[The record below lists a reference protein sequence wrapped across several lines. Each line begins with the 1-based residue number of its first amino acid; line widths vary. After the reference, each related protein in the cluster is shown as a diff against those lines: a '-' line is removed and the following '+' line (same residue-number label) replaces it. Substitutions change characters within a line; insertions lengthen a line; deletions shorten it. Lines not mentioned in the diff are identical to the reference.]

1 MVELTQAQLDS
12 VAASRERQRTATA
25 DRAEIPTQRLRTAA
39 QGLTLG
45 FGDEIEAGI
54 RHPFNSANRA
64 ETLSE
69 LQGGIKAYQAARPN
83 ESMAYELGGAVAP
96 AILSRGRTAPAS
108 AASAGINLVPQFM
121 RGGGVLQRLMR
132 GAAGGGGAGAAYAV
146 GTGEGSATDRLAR
159 APSGAVG
166 GAIGGAV
173 GTAAL
178 GAVSSLTSKL
188 VDIARQ
194 RLGAG
199 GTRAVTAE
207 LQRLATESGKSVDEI
222 VSDLSTGRIMAENST
237 LADAVRALA
246 RTTGGQAQADMQAG
260 IQARAAAT
268 FADAKTEIQ
277 RYLADDA
284 DDNVRRLVRRNDD
297 TARTAENAAYARFE
311 TGTVGQEVQDQLS
324 SAIRAVPSV
333 ADDLQTALRA
343 RGAEP
348 LFDMVEGAPVFR
360 RSPTPIEAEIVR
372 RSINDSTQAAF
383 QRSAGTVGAAF
394 GDVERGL
401 RRSIDDGVEGMAGV
415 RAEASALRTARDSF
429 VAGQNSIT
437 AGADQVQIDFAALPT
452 DDAISSYR
460 AGFMDILRRK
470 FQGQQP
476 ASIMAQLRNETAEG
490 VSGDKNLG
498 LIFRTVFPDEPMDDV
513 VRRITIASQGQDMK
527 ALLGGSGTAP
537 TAAAA
542 ARAGNSFNA
551 EEMAGAATG
560 SLMDMGRVL
569 RRFINRDG
577 TNLTDAQSQEV
588 VRVLLSENPDFVRR
602 AMTDQTGWGALDRA
616 VSQTLERLAAGGT
629 RAATVGGAGVSTGL
643 LGPQ

>member
-1 MVELTQAQLDS
+1 MVELTQAQLDT
-12 VAASRERQRTATA
+12 VAAARERQRTATA
-25 DRAEIPTQRLRTAA
+25 DRAEVPTQRFRTAA

-54 RHPFNSANRA
+54 RHPFNSANRS

-69 LQGGIKAYQAARPN
+69 LQGGIKAYQAARPG

-96 AILSRGRTAPAS
+96 ALLSFGSTAPAS
-108 AASAGINLVPQFM
+108 AAAVGARLLPRMMQ
-121 RGGGVLQRLMR
+121 GGGGGARLLR
-132 GAAGGGGAGAAYAV
+132 GTAAGGGAGATYAV

-188 VDIARQ
+188 VDVARQ

-237 LADAVRALA
+237 LADAVRGLA
-246 RTTGGQAQADMQAG
+246 RMTGGQAQADMRSG
-260 IQARAAAT
+260 IEARAAST
-268 FADAKTEIQ
+268 FDDARTEIQ

-284 DDNVRRLVRRNDD
+284 DDNVRRAMRRNDD
-297 TARTAENAAYARFE
+297 TARTAERAAYARFE
-311 TGTVGQEVQDQLS
+311 TGTIGQEVQDQVAN
-324 SAIRAVPSV
+324 AIRSVPSA
-333 ADDLQTALRA
+333 ADDIQTALRA
-343 RGAEP
+343 RGAAP
-348 LFDMVEGAPVFR
+348 LFDMVEGSPVFT

-372 RSINDSTQAAF
+372 RSISDSTQAAF

-415 RAEASALRTARDSF
+415 RAKASALRTGRDAF
-429 VAGQNSIT
+429 VAGQKSIT
-437 AGADQVQIDFAALPT
+437 SGADQVQIDFAALPT
-452 DDAISSYR
+452 DDAVSSYR
-460 AGFMDILRRK
+460 AGFMDELRKR
-470 FQGQQP
+470 FRGGTP
-476 ASIMAQLRNETAEG
+476 ASIMRQLNNEER
-490 VSGDKNLG
+490 NLG
-498 LIFRTVFPDEPMDDV
+498 AILRTVFPDEPMEDV
-513 VRRITIASQGQDMK
+513 LRRIDIASAGQDLK
-527 ALLGGSGTAP
+527 QSALGGSGTAP
-537 TAAAA
+537 TQAAAG
-542 ARAGNSFNA
+542 RAGNSFNA

-560 SLMDMGRVL
+560 SLMDLGRVL

-577 TNLTDAQSQEV
+577 TRLTDSQSQEV

-616 VSQTLERLAAGGT
+616 VEQTLGRLTAGGT

>member
-1 MVELTQAQLDS
+1 LS
-12 VAASRERQRTATA
+12 
-25 DRAEIPTQRLRTAA
+25 
-39 QGLTLG
+39 LG
-45 FGDEIEAGI
+45 FADEIEAGI

-69 LQGGIKAYQAARPN
+69 LQGGIKAYQAARPG

-96 AILSRGRTAPAS
+96 ALLSRGRTAPAS

-121 RGGGVLQRLMR
+121 RGGGGLQRLMR

-237 LADAVRALA
+237 LADAVRGLA
-246 RTTGGQAQADMQAG
+246 RMTGGQAQAEMRSG
-260 IQARAAAT
+260 IEARAAST
-268 FADAKTEIQ
+268 FDDARTEIQ

-284 DDNVRRLVRRNDD
+284 DDNVRRAMRRNDD
-297 TARTAENAAYARFE
+297 TARTAESAAYARFE
-311 TGTVGQEVQDQLS
+311 TGTIGQEVQDQVAN
-324 SAIRAVPSV
+324 AIRSVPTA
-333 ADDLQTALRA
+333 ADDIQTALRA

-348 LFDMVEGAPVFR
+348 LFEMVEGSPVFT

-372 RSINDSTQAAF
+372 RSISDSTQAAF

-401 RRSIDDGVEGMAGV
+401 RRSIDNGVEGMAGV
-415 RAEASALRTARDSF
+415 RAEAAALRTGRDSF
-429 VAGQNSIT
+429 VAGQKSIT
-437 AGADQVQIDFAALPT
+437 SGADQVQIDFAALPT
-452 DDAISSYR
+452 DDAISAYR
-460 AGFMDILRRK
+460 AGFMDELRKR
-470 FQGQQP
+470 FRGGTP
-476 ASIMAQLRNETAEG
+476 ASIMRQLNNEER
-490 VSGDKNLG
+490 NLG
-498 LIFRTVFPDEPMDDV
+498 AILRTVFPDEPMEDV
-513 VRRITIASQGQDMK
+513 LRRIDIASAGQDLK
-527 ALLGGSGTAP
+527 QSALGGSGTAP
-537 TAAAA
+537 TQAAA

>member
-1 MVELTQAQLDS
+1 MVELTQAQLDT
-12 VAASRERQRTATA
+12 VAAARERQRTATT
-25 DRAEIPTQRLRTAA
+25 DRAEVPTQRFRTAA

-69 LQGGIKAYQAARPN
+69 LQGGIKAYQAARPG

-96 AILSRGRTAPAS
+96 ALLSFGSTAPAS
-108 AASAGINLVPQFM
+108 AAAVGARLLPRMMQ
-121 RGGGVLQRLMR
+121 GGGGGARLLR
-132 GAAGGGGAGAAYAV
+132 GTAAGGGAGATYAV

-188 VDIARQ
+188 VDVARQ

-237 LADAVRALA
+237 LADAVRGLA
-246 RTTGGQAQADMQAG
+246 RMTGGQAQADMRSG
-260 IQARAAAT
+260 IEARAAST
-268 FADAKTEIQ
+268 FDDAKTEIQ

-284 DDNVRRLVRRNDD
+284 DDNVRRAMRRNDD
-297 TARTAENAAYARFE
+297 TARTAERAAYARFE
-311 TGTVGQEVQDQLS
+311 TGTIGQEVQDQVAN
-324 SAIRAVPSV
+324 AIRSVPSA
-333 ADDLQTALRA
+333 ADDIQTALRA
-343 RGAEP
+343 RGAAP
-348 LFDMVEGAPVFR
+348 LFDMVEGSPVFT

-372 RSINDSTQAAF
+372 RSISDSTQAAF

-415 RAEASALRTARDSF
+415 RAEASALRTGRDAF
-429 VAGQNSIT
+429 VAGQKSIT
-437 AGADQVQIDFAALPT
+437 SGADQVQIDFAALPT
-452 DDAISSYR
+452 DDAVSSYR
-460 AGFMDILRRK
+460 AGFMDELRKR
-470 FQGQQP
+470 FRGGTP
-476 ASIMAQLRNETAEG
+476 ASIMRQLNNEER
-490 VSGDKNLG
+490 NLG
-498 LIFRTVFPDEPMDDV
+498 AILRTVFPDEPMEDV
-513 VRRITIASQGQDMK
+513 LRRIDIASAGQDLK
-527 ALLGGSGTAP
+527 QSALGGSGTAP
-537 TAAAA
+537 TQAAA

-577 TNLTDAQSQEV
+577 TRLTDSQSQEV

-616 VSQTLERLAAGGT
+616 VEQTLGRLTAGGT

>member
-1 MVELTQAQLDS
+1 MVELTQAQLDT
-12 VAASRERQRTATA
+12 VAAARERQRTATA
-25 DRAEIPTQRLRTAA
+25 DRAEVPTQRFRTAA

-54 RHPFNSANRA
+54 RHPFNSANRS

-69 LQGGIKAYQAARPN
+69 LQGGIKAYQAARPG

-96 AILSRGRTAPAS
+96 ALLSFGSTAPAS
-108 AASAGINLVPQFM
+108 AAAVGARLLPRMMQ
-121 RGGGVLQRLMR
+121 GGGGGARLLR
-132 GAAGGGGAGAAYAV
+132 GTAAGGGAGATYAV
-146 GTGEGSATDRLAR
+146 GTGEGGATNRLAR
-159 APSGAVG
+159 APSGALG
-166 GAIGGAV
+166 GAVGGAV

-207 LQRLATESGKSVDEI
+207 LQRLATESGESVDEI
-222 VSDLSTGRIMAENST
+222 VNALSTGRIMAENST

-246 RTTGGQAQADMQAG
+246 RTTGGQAQADMQTG
-260 IQARAAAT
+260 IRARAAAT
-268 FADAKTEIQ
+268 FSDAKAEVQ

-297 TARTAENAAYARFE
+297 TARAAESAAYAPFE
-311 TGTVGQEVQDQLS
+311 TGTIGQEVQDQV
-324 SAIRAVPSV
+324 ANAMRAVPSA
-333 ADDLQTALRA
+333 ADDIQTALRA

-401 RRSIDDGVEGMAGV
+401 RGAIDDGIPGMAGV
-415 RAEASALRTARDSF
+415 RADAAALWTGRRSF
-429 VAGQNSIT
+429 DAGQKSI
-437 AGADQVQIDFAALPT
+437 ASGADQVQIDFAALPT

-460 AGFMDILRRK
+460 AGFMDTLRRK

-476 ASIMAQLRNETAEG
+476 ASIMAQLRNETADG

-498 LIFRTVFPDEPMDDV
+498 LIFRTVFPEEPMEDV
-513 VRRITIASQGQDMK
+513 VRRIRIASQGQDMK

-537 TAAAA
+537 TQAAA

-551 EEMAGAATG
+551 EEMAGAASG

-616 VSQTLERLAAGGT
+616 VEQTLGRLTAGGT

>member
-1 MVELTQAQLDS
+1 MVELTQAQLDT
-12 VAASRERQRTATA
+12 VAAARERQRTATA
-25 DRAEIPTQRLRTAA
+25 DRAEVPTQRFRTAA

-69 LQGGIKAYQAARPN
+69 LQGGIKAYQAARPG

-96 AILSRGRTAPAS
+96 ALLSRGRTAPAS

-121 RGGGVLQRLMR
+121 RGGGILPRLMR

-237 LADAVRALA
+237 LADAVRGLA
-246 RTTGGQAQADMQAG
+246 RMTGGQAQADMRSG
-260 IQARAAAT
+260 IEARAAST
-268 FADAKTEIQ
+268 FDDARTEIQ

-297 TARTAENAAYARFE
+297 TARTAERAAYARFE
-311 TGTVGQEVQDQLS
+311 TGTIGQEVQDQVAN
-324 SAIRAVPSV
+324 AIRSVPTA
-333 ADDLQTALRA
+333 ADDIQTALRA

-348 LFDMVEGAPVFR
+348 LFEMVEGSPVFT

-372 RSINDSTQAAF
+372 RSISDSTQAAF

-429 VAGQNSIT
+429 VAGQKSIT
-437 AGADQVQIDFAALPT
+437 SGADQVQIDFAALPT
-452 DDAISSYR
+452 DDAISAYR
-460 AGFMDILRRK
+460 AGFMDELRKR
-470 FQGQQP
+470 FRGGTP
-476 ASIMAQLRNETAEG
+476 ASIMRQLNNEER
-490 VSGDKNLG
+490 NLG
-498 LIFRTVFPDEPMDDV
+498 AILRTVFPEEPMEDV
-513 VRRITIASQGQDMK
+513 LRRIDIASAGQDLK
-527 ALLGGSGTAP
+527 QSALGGSGTAP
-537 TAAAA
+537 TQAAA

-551 EEMAGAATG
+551 EEMAGAASG